1 MTRKEARMGGMIRA
15 TCRSFRLSFARI
27 LSLVPVPLRVPL
39 RETSVRCEEANNRH
53 EERGADIR
61 LMIGG
66 LVLSLVTLSP
76 CLLPSPRHSLV
87 PRSCR
92 EDWRKNDDKVNGK
105 GMR

>member
-1 MTRKEARMGGMIRA
+1 MTKE
-15 TCRSFRLSFARI
+15 T
-27 LSLVPVPLRVPL
+27 
-39 RETSVRCEEANNRH
+39 
-53 EERGADIR
+53 GADIR

-92 EDWRKNDDKVNGK
+92 EDWRKNDDKVIRQRNEVSEGCERDGK
-105 GMR
+105 GDRTVTGDNRP